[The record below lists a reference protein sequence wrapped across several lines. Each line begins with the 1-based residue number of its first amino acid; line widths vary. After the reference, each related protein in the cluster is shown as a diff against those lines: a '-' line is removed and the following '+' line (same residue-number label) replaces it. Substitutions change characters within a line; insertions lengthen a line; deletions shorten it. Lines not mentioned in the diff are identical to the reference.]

1 MTSVPLHTQGKR
13 RALDGNTLGP
23 LTPIQTQGRIQR
35 VPGRQGRGAEI
46 PEGSTILDLGCGAGL
61 DTFMAA
67 RGTDPSGRVTG
78 IDFSGSMLDRAERAP
93 QETGL
98 TNVEFHGSP
107 AERLPV
113 KDGEVDVVIVNGI
126 FNLNPN
132 RGAIFSELAG
142 GGGTPKRSRPCS
154 RADPHKTRHKLSVT
168 RGSRP
173 ACLNKRC
180 QGGWCLPG

>member
-1 MTSVPLHTQGKR
+1 
-13 RALDGNTLGP
+13 
-23 LTPIQTQGRIQR
+23 
-35 VPGRQGRGAEI
+35 
-46 PEGSTILDLGCGAGL
+46 
-61 DTFMAA
+61 MAA

-142 GGGTPKRSRPCS
+142 GVVRQNGHVHAAEPILIKPATNSPSPAE
-154 RADPHKTRHKLSVT
+154 ADRL
-168 RGSRP
+168 
-173 ACLNKRC
+173 A
-180 QGGWCLPG
+180 